1 MTSIKQDNT
10 RKENQNNQKNMTAV
24 FIYGL
29 VLLLIAGGALAYY
42 IDLENKKEIQRQHE
56 AQLAEIQ
63 KQKEAALQK
72 RKELQELYDT
82 YLNEFTDA
90 LKAKAKEYKKT
101 RLILKDIVSPYNFE
115 TAKFAKENYNL
126 FKRDVA
132 PSLRIKAADIIESF
146 ITYREKIEADL
157 SDEDGDIQETF
168 LNKWMEMQQK
178 QLAQY
183 VEFFS
188 REEDL
193 IQAYDDLITFYYT
206 HSRLYTID
214 LDENIFVFKRE
225 EDQATQEKLLR
236 RIETLRKKQD

>member
-10 RKENQNNQKNMTAV
+10 RKTNQNNQKNMTAV

-72 RKELQELYDT
+72 RKELQKLYDT

-90 LKAKAKEYKKT
+90 LKAKAKDYKKT

-168 LNKWMEMQQK
+168 LNKWMEMQKK

>member
-1 MTSIKQDNT
+1 
-10 RKENQNNQKNMTAV
+10 MTAV